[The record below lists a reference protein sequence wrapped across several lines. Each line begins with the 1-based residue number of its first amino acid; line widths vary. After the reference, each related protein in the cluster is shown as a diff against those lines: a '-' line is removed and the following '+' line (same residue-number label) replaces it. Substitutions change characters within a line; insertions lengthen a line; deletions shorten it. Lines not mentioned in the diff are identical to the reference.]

1 MSNEIIAINNDN
13 LMVKE
18 YKKQRV
24 VTLWDIARLHNRDVR
39 DIRKIFERDK
49 KYLIENEDFYLLE
62 KQSDFAVT
70 LNHSGEVTTQALNAS
85 KNIPVFTESGYLM
98 MTKPMQDELSWQVQ
112 RQLVKSYFKVQE
124 IKQHIEENNVVN
136 FDDKIEKLKLE
147 QQGLKLVVDLLKPS
161 KASTVKILRN
171 FNESQGLS
179 TAYFPVYVDEKAGTS
194 ATSLLRKF
202 DISMST
208 IKFNKLML
216 EHGFL
221 EENERKSTKGT
232 KKYWTLTEKGLKY
245 GKNLV
250 NDKGSEKETQ
260 PLYYENTFMELI
272 NFLGCSE
279 GVM

>member
-1 MSNEIIAINNDN
+1 MNNEMAI
-13 LMVKE
+13 LQKTFKKE
-18 YKKQRV
+18 GLGQIR
-24 VTLWDIARLHNRDVR
+24 IARLNDKLMFNLYDSCFHLGYTRQAKNKLYLRKDKITNICKSIDIKGLSLGDNFEEINFNTDFENTWISEQNFYDLCLESHAKNARPFRRWVTGEVLPS
-39 DIRKIFERDK
+39 IRKTG
-49 KYLIENEDFYLLE
+49 KYETD
-62 KQSDFAVT
+62 
-70 LNHSGEVTTQALNAS
+70 
-85 KNIPVFTESGYLM
+85 
-98 MTKPMQDELSWQVQ
+98 
-112 RQLVKSYFKVQE
+112 
-124 IKQHIEENNVVN
+124 NVIS
-136 FDDKIEKLKLE
+136 FDYKLEKLKLE